1 MATTFVKNQVVRVKA
16 VVPSGPVEKLR
27 MDEDGTFHYM
37 ISWVDA
43 DGVTQSRWFAEDE
56 LVAGE

>member
-27 MDEDGTFHYM
+27 MDEYGTFHYM

-56 LVAGE
+56 LVAVE